1 MGVISPNKNNMV
13 YHFVIL
19 SDEVEDFRREIDIDA
34 EATFLD
40 LHNTIIKS
48 CNYKNDEMTS
58 FFICDS
64 DWTKLTEITMVD
76 MNEDPTRDSGPIME
90 KTHLDDLIHKEKQKV
105 LFCFDM
111 MCERYLYI
119 QLKSIEVKAHKMQP
133 EVTLSK
139 GKAPNQGGNLDD
151 IFSDI
156 EGNMYGE
163 DDYDPDELDL
173 DGYQSRDDIEG
184 GGY

>member
-1 MGVISPNKNNMV
+1 
-13 YHFVIL
+13 
-19 SDEVEDFRREIDIDA
+19 
-34 EATFLD
+34 
-40 LHNTIIKS
+40 
-48 CNYKNDEMTS
+48 
-58 FFICDS
+58 
-64 DWTKLTEITMVD
+64 

-90 KTHLDDLIHKEKQKV
+90 KTHLDDLIQKEKQKV

-139 GKAPNQGGNLDD
+139 GKAPKQGGNLDD
-151 IFSDI
+151 IFSGI

-163 DDYDPDELDL
+163 DDYDPDEIDL
-173 DGYQSRDDIEG
+173 DGYQSLDDIESG
-184 GGY
+184 DY

>member
-76 MNEDPTRDSGPIME
+76 MNEDPTRDSDQIME
-90 KTHLDDLIHKEKQKV
+90 KTHLDDLIQKEKQKAV
-105 LFCFDM
+105 SYTHLT
-111 MCERYLYI
+111 LPT
-119 QLKSIEVKAHKMQP
+119 KA
-133 EVTLSK
+133 
-139 GKAPNQGGNLDD
+139 
-151 IFSDI
+151 
-156 EGNMYGE
+156 
-163 DDYDPDELDL
+163 
-173 DGYQSRDDIEG
+173 
-184 GGY
+184 

>member
-1 MGVISPNKNNMV
+1 MV

-90 KTHLDDLIHKEKQKV
+90 KTHLDDLIQKEKQEV
-105 LFCFDM
+105 
-111 MCERYLYI
+111 
-119 QLKSIEVKAHKMQP
+119 QVSILAMR
-133 EVTLSK
+133 L
-139 GKAPNQGGNLDD
+139 
-151 IFSDI
+151 
-156 EGNMYGE
+156 
-163 DDYDPDELDL
+163 
-173 DGYQSRDDIEG
+173 
-184 GGY
+184 